1 MIFETRLRGNPYIC
15 HCVTWRGLPGFVL
28 IDLKN
33 KPIDFIPTSQE
44 IVWLEEEAAIAHY
57 AQQRGIHY

>member
-1 MIFETRLRGNPYIC
+1 MTFETSLRGRTYIC

-28 IDLKN
+28 VDLKN
-33 KPIDFIPTSQE
+33 RPIDFIPTSQE
-44 IVWLEEEAAIAHY
+44 ILWMEEEAAIAHY